1 MILKKFLKEI
11 QYIMTN
17 NSKSG
22 SFPQFETPPHPKTG
36 ENSDQRDTNVSQSP
50 IEALTSQAQVI
61 PSESI
66 STNQTNPEQ
75 SLKEVKSL
83 PRSNLT
89 RKILIIVIVLLVIT
103 SLSLLGIWFM
113 MSRNKEGQDKKGEI
127 VWWGFQH
134 EAEIYQPLID
144 KYQQEHPGIKIIYK
158 KQSPKDYRDRL
169 VGKFAAGIGPDI
181 FEIHNSWPAMFSE
194 DLALLPSSIMGGD
207 EFNKSFYPVVVS
219 NVTNSKGIIA
229 MPLEFDAITLYINE
243 DIFASAVKQP
253 PKTWD
258 DLKILADPKEDGG
271 FTIKGEK
278 KVIIQSGAAL
288 GETANIDHWPEILAL
303 MMYQNRVNPAKPTGA
318 SMTDVVTFYNLFR
331 KNGVWNDTL
340 PNSTTVFA
348 RGTLAMY
355 FGPTSRASEIARLN
369 SDLKFKTVPLPQLP
383 KVRSTDP
390 DYSYATYWVN
400 AVWDKSKDKNEAW
413 EFLKYMAQNETLVRI
428 NENIKKYESVERL
441 YPRPEMNIVFR
452 EHKVLA
458 SVASLALDAK
468 SWYLADNTYDGLTGI
483 NTKLKDAFAVTLA
496 GGGGES
502 SLSKLSGQVKEALNS
517 FSIPLK

>member
-144 KYQQEHPGIKIIYK
+144 KYQQEHPGIKIIYE

-303 MMYQNRVNPAKPTGA
+303 MMYQNRV
-318 SMTDVVTFYNLFR
+318 
-331 KNGVWNDTL
+331 
-340 PNSTTVFA
+340 
-348 RGTLAMY
+348 
-355 FGPTSRASEIARLN
+355 
-369 SDLKFKTVPLPQLP
+369 
-383 KVRSTDP
+383 
-390 DYSYATYWVN
+390 
-400 AVWDKSKDKNEAW
+400 
-413 EFLKYMAQNETLVRI
+413 
-428 NENIKKYESVERL
+428 
-441 YPRPEMNIVFR
+441 
-452 EHKVLA
+452 
-458 SVASLALDAK
+458 
-468 SWYLADNTYDGLTGI
+468 
-483 NTKLKDAFAVTLA
+483 
-496 GGGGES
+496 
-502 SLSKLSGQVKEALNS
+502 
-517 FSIPLK
+517 

>member
-144 KYQQEHPGIKIIYK
+144 KYQQASFVQEY
-158 KQSPKDYRDRL
+158 L
-169 VGKFAAGIGPDI
+169 LLM
-181 FEIHNSWPAMFSE
+181 FE
-194 DLALLPSSIMGGD
+194 
-207 EFNKSFYPVVVS
+207 
-219 NVTNSKGIIA
+219 
-229 MPLEFDAITLYINE
+229 
-243 DIFASAVKQP
+243 
-253 PKTWD
+253 
-258 DLKILADPKEDGG
+258 
-271 FTIKGEK
+271 
-278 KVIIQSGAAL
+278 
-288 GETANIDHWPEILAL
+288 
-303 MMYQNRVNPAKPTGA
+303 
-318 SMTDVVTFYNLFR
+318 
-331 KNGVWNDTL
+331 
-340 PNSTTVFA
+340 
-348 RGTLAMY
+348 
-355 FGPTSRASEIARLN
+355 
-369 SDLKFKTVPLPQLP
+369 
-383 KVRSTDP
+383 
-390 DYSYATYWVN
+390 
-400 AVWDKSKDKNEAW
+400 
-413 EFLKYMAQNETLVRI
+413 
-428 NENIKKYESVERL
+428 
-441 YPRPEMNIVFR
+441 
-452 EHKVLA
+452 
-458 SVASLALDAK
+458 
-468 SWYLADNTYDGLTGI
+468 
-483 NTKLKDAFAVTLA
+483 
-496 GGGGES
+496 
-502 SLSKLSGQVKEALNS
+502 
-517 FSIPLK
+517 